1 LDKKFERKSGV
12 LISVLIAVLVIILM
26 LIISGCRIFGPTDK
40 TKGEVLSPYEAE
52 IHKGLGGLEMT
63 FIKGQPP
70 TSVWEKTNF
79 PITIRIQNRGA
90 YDIQNGRMAIT
101 GNLYF
106 VPQENTELSLAFDL
120 VGKSLFNPEGGFS
133 FEEYQATAG
142 EVGADKT
149 DSFFIVACYPYE
161 TFASAT
167 ICINPRVIEI
177 EESAPPREC
186 IVAPIAL
193 VGGQGA
199 PVAVTGIDEEIIHIG
214 ENKIRLAL
222 KISISNAGKGKVV
235 KTDSYD
241 KDCEKM
247 ALSMGEVGVI
257 EVKDIQFSSYR
268 LGSED
273 YSIKCQNLN
282 SDRTFTLDA
291 SGKFTLECYADMD
304 LAYIGASAFTTPLT
318 IDLSYGYSQLS
329 DSKSLKIKNS
339 LIV

>member
-1 LDKKFERKSGV
+1 LDKKAIF
-12 LISVLIAVLVIILM
+12 LIAALVALAF
-26 LIISGCRIFGPTDK
+26 IISGCRIFGPTDK
-40 TKGEVLSPYEAE
+40 TPGEPLTPYEAE
-52 IHKGLGGLEMT
+52 IHKGLGGLEMA
-63 FIKGQPP
+63 FVKGQPP
-70 TSVWEKTNF
+70 STVWEKENF
-79 PITIRIQNRGA
+79 PITLRIQNRGA
-90 YDIQNGRMAIT
+90 FDIQDGRLAIT

-120 VGKSLFNPEGGFS
+120 DGKSLFNPEGGFS

-142 EVGADKT
+142 EVDADKT

-177 EESAPPREC
+177 EDSAPPREC
-186 IVAPIAL
+186 IVGPISII
-193 VGGQGA
+193 GGQGA
-199 PVAVTGIDEEIIHIG
+199 PVAVTGIDEEIMHLG
-214 ENKIRLAL
+214 EDMIRLSL
-222 KISISNAGKGKVV
+222 KISVSNAGKGKVV
-235 KTDSYD
+235 KTSSYD

-247 ALSMGEVGVI
+247 ALSMDEVGVI

-268 LGSED
+268 LGSDE
-273 YSIKCQNLN
+273 YSIKCQNLK

-291 SGKFTLECYADMD
+291 SGKFTLECYADMN

-318 IDLSYGYSQLS
+318 IELSYGYSQLS
-329 DSKSLKIKNS
+329 DPKSLIIKNS